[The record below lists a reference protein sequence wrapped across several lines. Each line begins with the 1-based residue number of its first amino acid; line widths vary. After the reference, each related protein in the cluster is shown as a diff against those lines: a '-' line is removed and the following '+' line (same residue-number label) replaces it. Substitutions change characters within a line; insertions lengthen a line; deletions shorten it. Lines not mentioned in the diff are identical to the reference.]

1 MQRKK
6 FIKNRKAASSI
17 LITIVVLI
25 GVMFAAIIGAI
36 VFFEFGQSAQTAQTH
51 TQIFSA
57 SNTSNA
63 SLSLTWEPKS
73 SSVSVEKYNSSDGNW
88 TAVSSALVGVSDKTV
103 TVDTSGM
110 DTNLSQLKVSYND
123 LGYDT
128 TTSVISYAV
137 IVFAMLALV
146 PLIIIGGLMLKSL
159 GFFGAGGNV

>member
-6 FIKNRKAASSI
+6 LIRNRKAAGSI
-17 LITIVVLI
+17 LITIVVLL

-36 VFFEFGQSAQTAQTH
+36 VFFEFGNSAHIAQTH
-51 TQIFSA
+51 SQTFSA
-57 SNTSNA
+57 TNSSNA
-63 SLSLTWEPKS
+63 TLSLTWEPIS

-88 TAVSSALVGVSDKTV
+88 TAVSSALVDISDKTV

-110 DTNLSQLKVSYND
+110 DTNLSQLRVDYND

-128 TTSVISYAV
+128 TTSVITYAV

-146 PLIIIGGLMLKSL
+146 PLIIIGGVMLKSL
-159 GFFGAGGNV
+159 GFFGSGGV